1 MLFEYFLTQRKA
13 LNTPV
18 CNSTTGATNGSL
30 RKFAMRTA
38 VFKRSI
44 FINGKKTSV
53 SLENEFW
60 DALHEIAKYKNI
72 SAAKLAGEIA
82 RQRST
87 VNLSSAIRVHVYNH
101 FRSCEGKQ
109 KAVCGQT
116 QRHLDSASLRARAE
130 ECRALADGSNDEKMH
145 AVMFRIA
152 ADYEQMAVNA
162 ARLERETE
170 SYFGCRSV

>member
-1 MLFEYFLTQRKA
+1 M
-13 LNTPV
+13 N
-18 CNSTTGATNGSL
+18 
-30 RKFAMRTA
+30 TA
-38 VFKRSI
+38 VIKRSI
-44 FINGKKTSV
+44 LINGKKTSI

-60 DALHEIAKYKNI
+60 NALHEIAKYKNT

-82 RQRST
+82 RQCIT

-101 FRSCEGKQ
+101 FRSCEGSQ
-109 KAVCGQT
+109 KAGRGQT

-130 ECRALADGSNDEKMH
+130 ECRALAGESNNEKMR

-162 ARLERETE
+162 ARPERETE
-170 SYFGCRSV
+170 SD

>member
-1 MLFEYFLTQRKA
+1 MRFVYFLTQRKA

-18 CNSTTGATNGSL
+18 GNSAAEATNGSP
-30 RKFAMRTA
+30 RKFAMKTA
-38 VFKRSI
+38 VIKRSI
-44 FINGKKTSV
+44 LINGKNTSI

-60 DALHEIAKYKNI
+60 DALHEIAKYKNT

-82 RQRST
+82 RQCST
-87 VNLSSAIRVHVYNH
+87 VNLSSAIRVHAYNH
-101 FRSCEGKQ
+101 FRSREGRQ
-109 KAVCGQT
+109 KVVHGQT
-116 QRHLDSASLRARAE
+116 QRPLDSASLRARAE
-130 ECRALADGSNDEKMH
+130 ECRALSDGSNDEKMR

-170 SYFGCRSV
+170 SD